1 MLKLSQTWKVLNEAF
16 RQSLDS
22 QSLVFAFVGL
32 LAMVLVWQVL
42 GVMLLPSRASVVHA
56 TTEVSPSLRRASDY
70 HEKLGALTNRE
81 ALPSLFVSSPAPL
94 QPNVER
100 PIDPL
105 DAGWRFALPVRQL
118 FVVGQ
123 SWTTFF
129 YYLFGSVA
137 TIFVWSYCGLPIAR
151 LTVLKISREKSQTIG
166 EALSYAKAKGFD
178 VVSAVILPLIAVAM
192 ISIPAIPLGWAMK
205 FDFGL
210 LIAGCLWVL
219 VLVVAALMAV
229 LAFGL
234 ILGWPLMWGAVAA
247 DDCDAFDAIS
257 RAYAYALQRPLHYL
271 CYVLVGLVVGCLG
284 WLVAW
289 SLAELT
295 VGLGFWC
302 VELGCGAER
311 IQEVLAAIRQP
322 IGELQSGVS
331 PPSGVSPSGI
341 AAIRFACNLLRGVA
355 SAYSF
360 SFFFSLA
367 ASIYLLLRRD
377 IDETE
382 LDQIFE
388 FDS

>member
-1 MLKLSQTWKVLNEAF
+1 MCI
-16 RQSLDS
+16 RD
-22 QSLVFAFVGL
+22 
-32 LAMVLVWQVL
+32 
-42 GVMLLPSRASVVHA
+42 R
-56 TTEVSPSLRRASDY
+56 
-70 HEKLGALTNRE
+70 
-81 ALPSLFVSSPAPL
+81 
-94 QPNVER
+94 
-100 PIDPL
+100 
-105 DAGWRFALPVRQL
+105 
-118 FVVGQ
+118 
-123 SWTTFF
+123 
-129 YYLFGSVA
+129 
-137 TIFVWSYCGLPIAR
+137 
-151 LTVLKISREKSQTIG
+151 
-166 EALSYAKAKGFD
+166 
-178 VVSAVILPLIAVAM
+178 
-192 ISIPAIPLGWAMK
+192 
-205 FDFGL
+205 
-210 LIAGCLWVL
+210 
-219 VLVVAALMAV
+219 
-229 LAFGL
+229 
-234 ILGWPLMWGAVAA
+234 
-247 DDCDAFDAIS
+247 
-257 RAYAYALQRPLHYL
+257 HYL